1 MCKSSKNIE
10 VPDEKNTKTP
20 LSFLLRNFSGS
31 PFLMFVWKL
40 TVSPSNSKLSPLT
53 KAKSGRCSSPVV
65 NWWIRVTFYIY
76 KSLQP
81 FKFDSFIN
89 IQQNG
94 ASTLAMQF
102 RIYRWYDQGFFC
114 WSQNMQVVLLPIPHL
129 IEFVSFGNV
138 LLRERMAKLKM
149 FRGRW
154 LMTLDHWLINLLSTN
169 SHMDLITRLCKFNF
183 TIINLSSDE
192 RFCCNTC
199 WIELIVLNINSFR
212 RFVDLTNIMIIGFSN
227 SVSEWHLTL
236 GVSCGW

>member
-20 LSFLLRNFSGS
+20 LSFLLRNFSGVLHGS

-102 RIYRWYDQGFFC
+102 RIYRWYDQGY
-114 WSQNMQVVLLPIPHL
+114 
-129 IEFVSFGNV
+129 
-138 LLRERMAKLKM
+138 
-149 FRGRW
+149 
-154 LMTLDHWLINLLSTN
+154 
-169 SHMDLITRLCKFNF
+169 
-183 TIINLSSDE
+183 
-192 RFCCNTC
+192 
-199 WIELIVLNINSFR
+199 
-212 RFVDLTNIMIIGFSN
+212 FVDHKTCRWCCCLYPIWLNLF
-227 SVSEWHLTL
+227 HLVT
-236 GVSCGW
+236 CC

>member
-1 MCKSSKNIE
+1 
-10 VPDEKNTKTP
+10 
-20 LSFLLRNFSGS
+20 
-31 PFLMFVWKL
+31 
-40 TVSPSNSKLSPLT
+40 
-53 KAKSGRCSSPVV
+53 
-65 NWWIRVTFYIY
+65 
-76 KSLQP
+76 
-81 FKFDSFIN
+81 
-89 IQQNG
+89 
-94 ASTLAMQF
+94 
-102 RIYRWYDQGFFC
+102 
-114 WSQNMQVVLLPIPHL
+114 
-129 IEFVSFGNV
+129 
-138 LLRERMAKLKM
+138 MAKLKM

-236 GVSCGW
+236 DPFTLALDLVDGNISPSSNLRLVWVAISKCHLQGSWVIHCPMCRESILSMLFFIHVLDILVRYSGCTLSMVTSLLRSIKVMVTLITGIY